1 MSVLFWF
8 TWAALGA
15 CVGSFLNVCI
25 LRWPAEESVVSPR
38 SRCPRCQRMI
48 RWYEN
53 IPIASWVALRAKC
66 AGCGLPISARYPAI
80 ELIVALGW
88 LASGLAFGPGLTA
101 IRVAVFG
108 TILFG
113 IAVTDLEKY
122 LIPDGFTVTG
132 LVFTLA
138 MSFAGYFVSEWS
150 PFATP
155 LDAIVGACAGAGAI
169 AIIGWLG
176 EAALKREAMGFGDV
190 TLMAFAG
197 AALGPI
203 KSLMTIFMGAFLGA
217 VVFLVIVLPVAKL
230 RRGRASSTAAPANEI
245 TGASSTTAH
254 VNDGVNATSA
264 DASGDDASNTDANGM
279 PLVPFG
285 VFLAPA
291 ALIVL
296 LWGDALLAWYLR
308 FVST

>member
-25 LRWPAEESVVSPR
+25 LRWPADESVVSPR

-53 IPIASWVALRAKC
+53 IPIVSWILLRAKC

-80 ELIVALGW
+80 EFIIALGW
-88 LASGLAFGPGLTA
+88 LAAGLAYGPGLTS

-132 LVFTLA
+132 LVFTIVTA
-138 MSFAGYFVSEWS
+138 FAGLFVSEWS
-150 PFATP
+150 PFAGP
-155 LDAIVGACAGAGAI
+155 VDAIVGACAGAGAI

-176 EAALKREAMGFGDV
+176 EVALKREAMGFGDV

-197 AALGPI
+197 AALGPY
-203 KSLMTIFMGAFLGA
+203 KSLLTIFVGAALGA
-217 VVFLVIVLPVAKL
+217 VIFLLIVIPVVKL
-230 RRGRASSTAAPANEI
+230 RGAKAPAATPAPAAATAAESA
-245 TGASSTTAH
+245 TG
-254 VNDGVNATSA
+254 
-264 DASGDDASNTDANGM
+264 DAPESNTDDNGL

-291 ALIVL
+291 ALVVL
-296 LWGDALLAWYLR
+296 LWGDALVAWYLR
-308 FVST
+308 TVMT

>member
-1 MSVLFWF
+1 MSALFWVVW
-8 TWAALGA
+8 TALGA

-25 LRWPAEESVVSPR
+25 LRWPVDESVVRPR

-53 IPIASWVALRAKC
+53 IPVLSWLALRAKC

-80 ELIVALGW
+80 EALVGAGW
-88 LASGLAFGPGLTA
+88 LAAGLAFGPTFTA

-108 TILFG
+108 TILLG
-113 IAVTDLEKY
+113 IAITDLEHY
-122 LIPDGFTVTG
+122 LIPDGFTVSG
-132 LVFTLA
+132 LIWVLVTAFAALA
-138 MSFAGYFVSEWS
+138 FNEAS
-150 PFATP
+150 PFAGP

-197 AALGPI
+197 AALGPL
-203 KSLMTIFMGAFLGA
+203 KALMTIFAGAALGA
-217 VVFLVIVLPVAKL
+217 VVFVLIVMPIVRL
-230 RRGRASSTAAPANEI
+230 RGAAPGSA
-245 TGASSTTAH
+245 TDAAPPAQGAPA
-254 VNDGVNATSA
+254 
-264 DASGDDASNTDANGM
+264 DDASPTTDHRGV

-296 LWGDALLAWYLR
+296 LWGDQAMAWYLR
-308 FVST
+308 TMLP

>member
-1 MSVLFWF
+1 MSILFWV

-15 CVGSFLNVCI
+15 CLGSFLNVCI
-25 LRWPAEESVVSPR
+25 LRWPADESVISPR

-53 IPIASWVALRAKC
+53 IPILSWIALRARC

-80 ELIVALGW
+80 ELIIALGW
-88 LASGLAFGPGLTA
+88 LAAGMAYGPGFTA
-101 IRVAVFG
+101 IRVAIFG

-132 LVFTLA
+132 LVVTMVA
-138 MSFAGYFVSEWS
+138 AFAGLFVTEWS
-150 PFATP
+150 PFARP
-155 LDAIVGACAGAGAI
+155 VDAIVGACAGAGAI

-176 EAALKREAMGFGDV
+176 EVALKREAMGFGDV

-197 AALGPI
+197 AALGPLR
-203 KSLMTIFMGAFLGA
+203 SLITIFVGALFGA
-217 VVFLVIVLPVAKL
+217 VIFLLIVIPIVKMRGAK
-230 RRGRASSTAAPANEI
+230 APAVAAPKPVD
-245 TGASSTTAH
+245 GAT
-254 VNDGVNATSA
+254 A
-264 DASGDDASNTDANGM
+264 DASTISAAESDTDDHGL

-291 ALIVL
+291 ALVML
-296 LWGDALLAWYLR
+296 LWGDALVAWYLR
-308 FVST
+308 MVMS